1 MFDFLEKEIRPN
13 IKQPIKKENKHIEH
27 KIAKNEETIISVAL
41 ENVDEVV
48 KKVELKNTS
57 NKDI

>member
-1 MFDFLEKEIRPN
+1 MFDFLEKEIRHN

-27 KIAKNEETIISVAL
+27 KFAKNEETIMSVAV
-41 ENVDEVV
+41 ENGNETV
-48 KKVELKNTS
+48 KNVELKNNS